1 MGRHA
6 FHALA
11 WAEKSPT
18 TTKDQW
24 ASAARLAFALAFIG
38 SVAFTTSARAEASG
52 GELVS
57 RGPSINRTLMGGI
70 ARDLSIHELRAVNRA
85 RGIAFPR

>member
-18 TTKDQW
+18 TTQ
-24 ASAARLAFALAFIG
+24 SRLAIALVFVV
-38 SVAFTTSARAEASG
+38 SVACTTSARAEASG
-52 GELVS
+52 SVLVS